1 MAASA
6 EMLWIDVLE
15 HEESGERGEA
25 LELARQI
32 TKLEPDHAA
41 AWKMVARM
49 TLPPQRRGQQEMP
62 TLAQAATALGA
73 LRRVVEIE
81 PNDTESWL
89 LGGILLVDHL
99 GMLEEAL
106 VWWQKRRVVEPSEV
120 TPVVEQIAILVR
132 LGMYTEAGELL
143 EVLFS
148 DGMDSP
154 DSRQLV
160 KMDQVR
166 KMVSKA
172 AKMEKD
178 EVFRP
183 QNPKHP
189 RWEIIDRM
197 KTRKPLSET
206 FFLFTFVAPI
216 VFLIGTVAMQL
227 LGGTQ
232 FGFIL
237 VFLIILGLFMGVSR
251 MGSGLLHSLNRHAL
265 DLDRALD
272 VEATSGKV
280 CVPEDIRGSKLYVH
294 LLGKRP
300 EGFRERHEKIVDA
313 DEKIGRRWKPELPD
327 FFDVGDDSWWGDEAE
342 SGDEDS
348 AGEGSD
354 ESEESDEPLELDE
367 LED

>member
-1 MAASA
+1 MASSA
-6 EMLWIDVLE
+6 QTLWVDVLE
-15 HEESGERGEA
+15 HEQAGEREEA
-25 LELARQI
+25 LQLAKEITQI
-32 TKLEPDHAA
+32 EPDHAA

-49 TLPPQRRGQQEMP
+49 TLPPARRGQQDMP

-73 LRRVVEIE
+73 LRRVIQLE
-81 PNDTESWL
+81 PDDSDAWI

-106 VWWQKRRVVEPSEV
+106 QWWQERRRIEPNEV

-197 KTRKPLSET
+197 KGRKPLSET

-227 LGGTQ
+227 LGQTQ
-232 FGFIL
+232 YGFIL
-237 VFLIILGLFMGVSR
+237 VFLLILGLFMGVSR
-251 MGSGLLHSLNRHAL
+251 MGAGLLHTLNRHAL

-272 VEATSGKV
+272 VEATAGKV
-280 CVPEDIRGSKLYVH
+280 CVPDGIRGSKLYEH
-294 LLGKRP
+294 LVGKRP
-300 EGFRERHEKIVDA
+300 EGFRERHLRIVDA
-313 DEKIGRRWKPELPD
+313 DEKIQRRWKPELPD
-327 FFDVGDDSWWGDEAE
+327 FFDVGDDSWWG
-342 SGDEDS
+342 SGDDS
-348 AGEGSD
+348 SAEV
-354 ESEESDEPLELDE
+354 EESDEPLESDE

>member
-1 MAASA
+1 MASSA

-15 HEESGERGEA
+15 HEEAGEREEA
-25 LELARQI
+25 LELAQKI
-32 TKLEPDHAA
+32 TRIEPDHTS
-41 AWKMVARM
+41 AWRMVARM

-73 LRRVVEIE
+73 LRRVVQLE
-81 PNDTESWL
+81 PDDRESWI

-106 VWWQKRRVVEPSEV
+106 VWWQERRVVEPSEV
-120 TPVVEQIAILVR
+120 TPLVEQIAILVR
-132 LGMYTEAGELL
+132 LGMYTQAGELL

-148 DGMDSP
+148 EGMESP

-166 KMVSKA
+166 KMVEKA

-197 KTRKPLSET
+197 KARKPLSET

-232 FGFIL
+232 YGFIL

-272 VEATSGKV
+272 VEATSGMV
-280 CVPEDIRGSKLYVH
+280 CVPDGIRGSKLYEH

-300 EGFRERHEKIVDA
+300 EGFRERHERIVDA
-313 DEKIGRRWKPELPD
+313 DEKLKRKWKPVLPD
-327 FFDVGDDSWWGDEAE
+327 FSSVGDESWWGEGDESGDDSSDAY
-342 SGDEDS
+342 ED
-348 AGEGSD
+348 
-354 ESEESDEPLELDE
+354 SDEPLELDE

>member
-1 MAASA
+1 MAESA

-15 HEESGERGEA
+15 HEEANEREEA
-25 LELARQI
+25 LELAQQV
-32 TKLEPDHAA
+32 TKLDPNHAA

-62 TLAQAATALGA
+62 TLAQASTAYGA
-73 LRRVVEIE
+73 LTRVVEIE
-81 PNDTESWL
+81 PNDTESWH

-106 VWWQKRRVVEPSEV
+106 AWWQKRRAVEPSEV

-183 QNPKHP
+183 QNSKHP
-189 RWEIIDRM
+189 RWEIINRM

-272 VEATSGKV
+272 VETTSGKV
-280 CVPEDIRGSKLYVH
+280 CVPDDIRGSKLYGH

-313 DEKIGRRWKPELPD
+313 DEKIKRKWMPVLPD
-327 FFDVGDDSWWGDEAE
+327 FTSVGDESWWGEEDEPR
-342 SGDEDS
+342 DDS
-348 AGEGSD
+348 SD
-354 ESEESDEPLELDE
+354 SDVDSDEPLELDE

>member
-1 MAASA
+1 MARSA

-15 HEESGERGEA
+15 HEEAGEREEA
-25 LELARQI
+25 LELAQQI
-32 TKLEPDHAA
+32 TRIEPDHAG

-49 TLPPQRRGQQEMP
+49 TLPPPRRGQQEIP

-73 LRRVVEIE
+73 LRRAVEID
-81 PNDTESWL
+81 PTDRRSWID
-89 LGGILLVDHL
+89 GGILLVDHL

-106 VWWQKRRVVEPSEV
+106 AWWQRRREVVPEEV
-120 TPVVEQIAILVR
+120 TPLVEQIAILVR
-132 LGMYTEAGELL
+132 LGMYTRAGELL
-143 EVLFS
+143 DMLFS
-148 DGMDSP
+148 DGMESP
-154 DSRQLV
+154 DTRQLV

-166 KMVSKA
+166 KMVEKA

-189 RWEIIDRM
+189 RWDIIDRM
-197 KTRKPLSET
+197 KGRKPLSET

-216 VFLIGTVAMQL
+216 VFLIGTVAMQI

-237 VFLIILGLFMGVSR
+237 VFLIILGLFMVVSR
-251 MGSGLLHSLNRHAL
+251 MGAGLLHSLNRHAV

-280 CVPEDIRGSKLYVH
+280 CVPEDIRGSKLYEH
-294 LLGKRP
+294 LVGKRP
-300 EGFRERHEKIVDA
+300 VGFQERHSRIVDA
-313 DEKIGRRWKPELPD
+313 DEKLARKWKPVMPD
-327 FFDVGDDSWWGDEAE
+327 FADFGNDYWWDSDGDEAE
-342 SGDEDS
+342 D
-348 AGEGSD
+348 
-354 ESEESDEPLELDE
+354 SDEPLADDE
-367 LED
+367 AED